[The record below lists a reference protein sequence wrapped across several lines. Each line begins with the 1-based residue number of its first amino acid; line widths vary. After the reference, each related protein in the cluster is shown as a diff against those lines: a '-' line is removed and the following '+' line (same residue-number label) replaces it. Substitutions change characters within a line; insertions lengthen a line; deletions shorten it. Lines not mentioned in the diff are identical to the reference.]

1 LTTYY
6 DAEYLSRSIDGKWI
20 DMNLFDISPNL
31 VVVDQDQTVLNEL
44 MEKQGLDFMRLKLRH
59 SKMLGGEYHCI
70 TLDTRRTGTLQ

>member
-44 MEKQGLDFMRLKLRH
+44 MKKQGLDFMRLKLRH
-59 SKMLGGEYHCI
+59 SKMMDGGYHCI
-70 TLDTRRTGTLQ
+70 TLDIRRTGTLQ